1 MFLTKQEILRTRQAI
16 ESTYDYKCNVVEY
29 RATKN
34 PTNKRTECK
43 EETVLEEQ
51 ACRVSYKTISNS
63 NESENENSVTQIVKL
78 FIAPEI
84 QIKPRFEN
92 YNYKR

>member
-1 MFLTKQEILRTRQAI
+1 MFLTEQEILRIRRAI
-16 ESTYDYKCNVVEY
+16 ESAYDCKCDIIEYK
-29 RATKN
+29 ATKN
-34 PTNKRTECK
+34 PTNKRTEHK
-43 EETVLEEQ
+43 EETVLKKQ
-51 ACRVSYKTISNS
+51 DCRVSYKIISNA